1 MKWDSAPNMASLQ
14 RNWRL
19 ALIFWGALISGKLDM
34 LLHPAC
40 PKVVRRC
47 QTVIP
52 RHNAALTRTATN
64 VFIISNSD
72 QCVYHLLKWFPPL
85 TFTSHSQSLIRVI
98 YIYICTL
105 EQVPWEV
112 MNWWVTIV
120 ITHESNPLASR
131 TNPVTSRLG
140 SLCWADPPSIWQ
152 CHCRKIAEANITK
165 FLSTEK
171 KMAKLC

>member
-1 MKWDSAPNMASLQ
+1 VKWDSAPNMASLQ

-19 ALIFWGALISGKLDM
+19 ALIFLGALISGKLDM

-85 TFTSHSQSLIRVI
+85 TFTIHSQSLIRVI
-98 YIYICTL
+98 YIYMYFRASSMGGYELVSDHSYNPRIQPTCI
-105 EQVPWEV
+105 ED
-112 MNWWVTIV
+112 
-120 ITHESNPLASR
+120 ESGHQPVRIPL
-131 TNPVTSRLG
+131 L
-140 SLCWADPPSIWQ
+140 ADPPSIWQ